1 MAAEVDITA
10 RKIVVSM
17 LAAGHTQ
24 LAAAKAANY
33 SRKTVAD
40 LLKQPEFVA
49 QINAKRALGR
59 VANIPKA
66 ASRVVQLAINQH
78 QPVNTNGTQVVG
90 IESVEEEI
98 KEARAFL
105 RRVISGKEDD
115 LDGLLKHRIVAAKAV
130 LAMPGRII
138 LAAQPVAPVE
148 AAPEPAATNITS
160 IEVVKEQAKTWLEA
174 NS

>member
-1 MAAEVDITA
+1 VAAEVDVTA
-10 RKIVVSM
+10 RKIVVQM

-40 LLKQPEFVA
+40 LLKRPEFVA
-49 QINAKRALGR
+49 EINAVRAAGR
-59 VANIPKA
+59 ATSVPKA
-66 ASRVVQLAINQH
+66 APRVEQLPINQH
-78 QPVNTNGTQVVG
+78 QAVKTNGTQIVG
-90 IESVEEEI
+90 VESVEEEI

-115 LDGLLKHRIVAAKAV
+115 IDGLLKHRIVAAKAV

-138 LAAQPVAPVE
+138 LAAQPQAPPVE
-148 AAPEPAATNITS
+148 APEPAETNIIPIQVIQEAS
-160 IEVVKEQAKTWLEA
+160 KKWLEM